1 MSGNFR
7 NPNNMNQQMNNPQMY
22 NNQSMGGG
30 INNPGNF
37 ATVRNRIQ
45 HVLD

>member
-22 NNQSMGGG
+22 GNQSMGGG

-37 ATVRNRIQ
+37 TTVRN
-45 HVLD
+45 